1 MRFQEERE
9 GRMQAKA
16 LAMLALALLPAS
28 PALAAD
34 SATVTLVTPV
44 VYGTHLPGLG
54 EPAARL
60 GKLIRERS
68 GGSLGLDLKEPGEG
82 TKPQEILDKLSSG
95 SVDAGFATASYWTA
109 KIPAAALFA
118 GFPFG
123 PDGKTYLDWFETG
136 NGRRLYQEMYDQA
149 GAQVHVMP
157 CAFGGAEAGG
167 WFAKEIKTADDIK
180 GLRMRIFGLGGR
192 VMSKLG
198 ATTVIVPGGNLVK
211 AFDRGDIDAAELYT
225 PAADREQDLK
235 SKVKLIYV
243 PGWHQPET
251 VLELLIN
258 KDRWNG
264 LTAEQ
269 RSLIEGACHTI
280 LDETLSE
287 EAKLQADALAD
298 LASKHKVRIA
308 KWPDE
313 VLAAFRSAW
322 ADVAKD
328 EGEQDYFFKTVLDDI
343 EKFRARAKSASGVE
357 DAPAAQVPASSQAAP
372 APRTTP

>member
-1 MRFQEERE
+1 
-9 GRMQAKA
+9 MQARP
-16 LAMLALALLPAS
+16 LAMLALLLPAS
-28 PALAAD
+28 PALATN
-34 SATVTLVTPV
+34 SATVTLVTPI

-60 GKLIRERS
+60 AKLIKERS
-68 GGSLGLDLKEPGEG
+68 GRSLVLDLKEPGEG
-82 TKPQEILDKLSSG
+82 TKPQGILDQVGSG

-136 NGRRLYQEMYDQA
+136 NGSRLYQEMYDQA
-149 GAQVHVMP
+149 GAQVYVMP

-251 VLELLIN
+251 VFELLIN
-258 KDRWNG
+258 KDRWTG
-264 LTAEQ
+264 FSAEQ
-269 RSLIEGACHTI
+269 RSMIEDVCHTI
-280 LDETLSE
+280 LD
-287 EAKLQADALAD
+287 
-298 LASKHKVRIA
+298 
-308 KWPDE
+308 
-313 VLAAFRSAW
+313 
-322 ADVAKD
+322 
-328 EGEQDYFFKTVLDDI
+328 
-343 EKFRARAKSASGVE
+343 
-357 DAPAAQVPASSQAAP
+357 
-372 APRTTP
+372 